1 MVNSRTSGRQTG
13 SEEKWRTY
21 IDGLEVLT
29 LVDVDAI
36 GDRCNVDLVK
46 VDLELLDQ
54 VSLVGVRLW
63 FADLGRLV
71 PNAEH
76 FLLPARLLLLRWLA
90 TSRTCT
96 VDICLHFLGLIY
108 S

>member
-1 MVNSRTSGRQTG
+1 M
-13 SEEKWRTY
+13 
-21 IDGLEVLT
+21 LT
-29 LVDVDAI
+29 LVYNDAI
-36 GDRCNVDLVK
+36 ADCRNVNLVK

-76 FLLPARLLLLRWLA
+76 FLLPARLLLLLRWLA